1 MPFVAKEREEAMRRG
16 SAIHSYCENILW
28 LGDAAAIPSDE
39 LVEAKAVVDAY
50 IARHPEN
57 VFVKPAKECEVRRE
71 MPFMALVDDKLVKGI
86 MDRVHFFPSAEDPE
100 RIVVYDFK
108 TGKPHEENQVQID
121 LYVKVLR
128 DIYGIEDISGEL
140 VYLEM

>member
-1 MPFVAKEREEAMRRG
+1 MRRG
-16 SAIHSYCENILW
+16 SAIHSYCESILW
-28 LGDAAAIPSDE
+28 LGDTAPAVSAPLSDE
-39 LVEAKAVVDAY
+39 IAEAKAVVDAY

-57 VFVKPAKECEVRRE
+57 VFIKPAKECEVRRE

-86 MDRVHFFPSAEDPE
+86 MDRVHFFPSAKDPE
-100 RIVVYDFK
+100 KIVVYDFK
-108 TGKPHEENQVQID
+108 TGHPHEENQVQID

-128 DIYGIEDISGEL
+128 DIYGIGDISGEL